1 MIISCPFRFFA
12 SSTRKNSIKTFVHS
26 LSLILSLSMF
36 STNILIVEIKI
47 HCAAHRAIDGGPAN
61 VQVEIKRDEER
72 KRCEQHKEK
81 ECRTLCIRISHV
93 AAAMA
98 PTPLAA
104 AAAVTTVVFF
114 HFNRSHIWQQCR
126 TGSLPTIIS
135 ETLFFLN
142 MWDIFPIIS
151 IQLFSFYSLWA
162 LSVAGSFT

>member
-1 MIISCPFRFFA
+1 MIFA
-12 SSTRKNSIKTFVHS
+12 SVRRHTLTHDPCTKWLFHAHFAFLRAAREKIQLKHAACCRVHS

-104 AAAVTTVVFF
+104 AAAMTTVVFF

-135 ETLFFLN
+135 ETLFF
-142 MWDIFPIIS
+142 
-151 IQLFSFYSLWA
+151 
-162 LSVAGSFT
+162 